1 MLIPQ
6 RGRGFTK
13 TWIRPDC
20 KWSLISASDKKR
32 GPNTRGN
39 ARVFF
44 RLLAVQGSTN
54 RNTKGSHAL
63 RDVAG
68 VTMTMISLSLEFKT
82 PIHYR
87 ILRAT
92 CIAIFYRHKL
102 QQKLPSVTDI
112 TLRERKRE
120 RLNSKVALKFRLLR
134 SQKVGLRKHLTL
146 ILAV

>member
-1 MLIPQ
+1 MHAVYNMLIPQ

-63 RDVAG
+63 RDVVG
-68 VTMTMISLSLEFKT
+68 VTMTMISVNISRDKII
-82 PIHYR
+82 PR
-87 ILRAT
+87 I
-92 CIAIFYRHKL
+92 
-102 QQKLPSVTDI
+102 
-112 TLRERKRE
+112 
-120 RLNSKVALKFRLLR
+120 
-134 SQKVGLRKHLTL
+134 
-146 ILAV
+146 

>member
-1 MLIPQ
+1 MHAVYNMLIPQ

-32 GPNTRGN
+32 GPNTRGY

-68 VTMTMISLSLEFKT
+68 VTFLPTQV
-82 PIHYR
+82 
-87 ILRAT
+87 AT
-92 CIAIFYRHKL
+92 K
-102 QQKLPSVTDI
+102 I
-112 TLRERKRE
+112 TQC
-120 RLNSKVALKFRLLR
+120 NGHHVA
-134 SQKVGLRKHLTL
+134 
-146 ILAV
+146 